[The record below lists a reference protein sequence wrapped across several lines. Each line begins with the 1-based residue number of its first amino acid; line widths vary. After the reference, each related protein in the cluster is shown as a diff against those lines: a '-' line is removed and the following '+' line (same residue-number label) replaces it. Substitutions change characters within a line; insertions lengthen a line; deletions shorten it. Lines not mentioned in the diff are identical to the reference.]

1 MLLGTIM
8 STVSSLEHQ
17 SLLVE
22 KCKFANTT
30 LTASFRATIEMIK
43 KAIEL
48 HGCFYNACPIH
59 FLLDNMKVLDE
70 KSSVNIRNRSKDRK
84 NVLIDSRIDLKIVS
98 DDKL

>member
-1 MLLGTIM
+1 MTDTSNNQHWPANMLLGTIF

-22 KCKFANTT
+22 KYKFANTT
-30 LTASFRATIEMIK
+30 LTASFRATNEMKK

-59 FLLDNMKVLDE
+59 FF
-70 KSSVNIRNRSKDRK
+70 R
-84 NVLIDSRIDLKIVS
+84 
-98 DDKL
+98 